1 MIIYFNW
8 NEKDGAMCKFSYP
21 DPTAIHNGEGMI
33 LLSPRNDVEII
44 FEAHEL
50 LQPLTRELC
59 YNEVRDS
66 YELLWD
72 ANPPFY
78 DDIEGQLTFNTIDL
92 SNISY

>member
-1 MIIYFNW
+1 MIIRFNW
-8 NEKDGAMCKFSYP
+8 NYHDGMLFTYQE
-21 DPTAIHNGEGMI
+21 PTSINSGSGQL
-33 LLSPRNDVEII
+33 LLSPGNNVELI

-59 YNEVRDS
+59 SDEVRDS

-72 ANPPFY
+72 AKPPFY